1 MPDAGHRGMGP
12 MNHAHDAPPGA
23 KPTKERILEALV
35 EVILEGGLPGFSV
48 QEVADR
54 AGVSHRTVYRHFP
67 TRESLLEGLVDAVDA
82 RMAAQGGVA
91 ELNDLDELPSA
102 VLVNFELFS
111 RDGRAAEAA
120 VRFGVGA
127 AIETAD
133 RAVRT
138 KMVAARVSEVIGDRD
153 ARDAL
158 MAAAMLRQLM
168 SSRVWLGLVEAG
180 LDADGA
186 ARAASW
192 AAAVLVDALRAGR
205 TPSREPLG
213 ETDETGAART

>member
-1 MPDAGHRGMGP
+1 MSND
-12 MNHAHDAPPGA
+12 HDVRPESH
-23 KPTKERILEALV
+23 PTTDRILDALV

-67 TRESLLEGLVDAVDA
+67 TRESLLEGLVDAVDQRMDA
-82 RMAAQGGVA
+82 RGGVA
-91 ELNDLDELPSA
+91 ELTDLDELPSA
-102 VLVNFELFS
+102 TRVNFELFS
-111 RDGRAAEAA
+111 RERRAMEAA

-133 RAVRT
+133 RSART
-138 KMVAARVSEVIGDRD
+138 KMFAARVGDAVGDLD
-153 ARDAL
+153 ADEAFL
-158 MAAAMLRQLM
+158 AAAMLRQAV
-168 SSRVWLGLVEAG
+168 SSRAWLGLVEVG
-180 LDADGA
+180 VDAQDA

-213 ETDETGAART
+213 DTNETGGAGS